1 MLSAGIDWQAGTW
14 KIALWDE
21 ARVADLHAFA
31 RVSHLWEFLEE
42 TRLVSAAIPIVLPSG
57 FGIPVTRAR
66 DLLDRDIQEIA
77 LESLSAGPESL
88 GNFLAEARRRIPW
101 AFCIPAVKLLPTLPL
116 HRKRNRFDL
125 GTADMLCIAAWV
137 LHSLERTGRDCAA
150 LTFLLMDVGSAGRA
164 LLAVQAG
171 RITDGIG
178 RTTPGLGR
186 PAPNDAQT
194 LLAARGF
201 ELRRARESRR
211 HEEEPIAF
219 WEGMAK
225 ESRALLTYHGLSE
238 TFITGEWHR
247 EAAAALGGCLPCAAL
262 PVPGEGYESAL
273 GAAVL
278 AAGLTGGATAWIVDR
293 LGLREARDRVLDWIA
308 P

>member
-21 ARVADLHAFA
+21 AGAVDLHAFA
-31 RVSHLWEFLEE
+31 HVSHLWEFIEE

-66 DLLDRDIQEIA
+66 DLLDRDIREIA
-77 LESLSAGPESL
+77 LESLPAGPESL
-88 GNFLAEARRRIPW
+88 GGFLAEARHRIPL
-101 AFCIPAVKLLPTLPL
+101 AFCIPAVKLLSTLPL
-116 HRKRNRFDL
+116 HRKRNQFDL
-125 GTADMLCIAAWV
+125 GTADMLCIAAW
-137 LHSLERTGRDCAA
+137 LFHSLERTGRDGAA
-150 LTFLLMDVGSAGRA
+150 LAFLLINVGPAGRA

-186 PAPNDAQT
+186 PARNDAQSH
-194 LLAARGF
+194 LATRGF
-201 ELRRARESRR
+201 ELRRARDSRR
-211 HEEEPIAF
+211 QEEEPIAF
-219 WEGMAK
+219 WEGLAK
-225 ESRALLTYHGLSE
+225 ESLALLAYHGLPE
-238 TFITGEWHR
+238 AFITGEWHR
-247 EAAAALGGCLPCAAL
+247 EAATALGGCLPCAAL

-278 AAGLTGGATAWIVDR
+278 AAGLTGGPTAWIVNR

>member
-21 ARVADLHAFA
+21 ARAADLHSFA
-31 RVSHLWEFLEE
+31 HVSHLWEFIEE
-42 TRLVSAAIPIVLPSG
+42 TRLASAAIPIVLPSG

-66 DLLDRDIQEIA
+66 DLLDRDIREIV
-77 LESLSAGPESL
+77 LESLPASPESL
-88 GNFLAEARRRIPW
+88 GGFLAEARRRIPL

-125 GTADMLCIAAWV
+125 GTADMLCITAW
-137 LHSLERTGRDCAA
+137 LFHSLERTGRDGTA
-150 LTFLLMDVGSAGRA
+150 LAFLLMDVGPAGRA
-164 LLAVQAG
+164 LLVVQAG

-186 PAPNDAQT
+186 PARDDVQSH
-194 LLAARGF
+194 LAARGL
-201 ELRRARESRR
+201 ELRRARDARR
-211 HEEEPIAF
+211 HEEAPIAF

-225 ESRALLTYHGLSE
+225 ESHALLAYHRLPE
-238 TFITGEWHR
+238 AFITGEWHR
-247 EAAAALGGCLPCAAL
+247 EAATALARCLPCVAL
-262 PVPGEGYESAL
+262 PVPGGGYESAL

-278 AAGLTGGATAWIVDR
+278 AAGLTGGPTAWIVDR
-293 LGLREARDRVLDWIA
+293 LALRDVRDRVLDWIA

>member
-21 ARVADLHAFA
+21 ARAADLHAFA
-31 RVSHLWEFLEE
+31 HVSHLWEFIQE

-66 DLLDRDIQEIA
+66 DLLDRDIREIA
-77 LESLSAGPESL
+77 LESLPAGPESL
-88 GNFLAEARRRIPW
+88 GNFLGEARRRIPW

-125 GTADMLCIAAWV
+125 GTADMLCIAAW
-137 LHSLERTGRDCAA
+137 LFHSLERTGRDGAA
-150 LTFLLMDVGSAGRA
+150 LAFLLINVGPAGRA

-186 PAPNDAQT
+186 PTLNDAQT
-194 LLAARGF
+194 RLAARGF
-201 ELRRARESRR
+201 ELRCTRESRR
-211 HEEEPIAF
+211 HEEEPLAF

-225 ESRALLTYHGLSE
+225 ESHALLAYHGLSE
-238 TFITGEWHR
+238 VFITGEWHR
-247 EAAAALGGCLPCAAL
+247 EAAAALRPRIPCADL
-262 PVPGEGYESAL
+262 PIPGEGYESAL

-278 AAGLTGGATAWIVDR
+278 AAGLTGAPTAWIVER
-293 LGLREARDRVLDWIA
+293 LGLRETRERVPDWIA

>member
-21 ARVADLHAFA
+21 ARAADLHAFA

-42 TRLVSAAIPIVLPSG
+42 TRLISAATPLVLPSG

-66 DLLDRDIQEIA
+66 DLLDRDIREMV
-77 LESLSAGPESL
+77 LDSLSTSPESL
-88 GNFLAEARRRIPW
+88 GNFLAEARRRIPM
-101 AFCIPAVKLLPTLPL
+101 AFCIPAVKLLPTLPP

-125 GTADMLCIAAWV
+125 GTADMLCIAAW
-137 LHSLERTGRDCAA
+137 LFHSLERSGRDCAA
-150 LTFLLMDVGSAGRA
+150 LAFLLMDVGSTGRA

-186 PAPNDAQT
+186 PALNDAQT

-201 ELRRARESRR
+201 ELQRARDSRR
-211 HEEEPIAF
+211 HKEEPIAF
-219 WEGMAK
+219 WEGIAK
-225 ESRALLTYHGLSE
+225 ESTPSWPDHTLPEA
-238 TFITGEWHR
+238 FITGEWHQ
-247 EAAAALGGCLPCAAL
+247 EAAAALGGCLPCTAL
-262 PVPGEGYESAL
+262 PIPGEGYESAL
-273 GAAVL
+273 GAAVI